1 MPTPLIRDPVGIP
14 PLRLVSGGA
23 YVVSLSPLTLPAG
36 RVVADFSGWTLTVRE
51 DPDWPRSGATEAAR
65 DAADPKGDGWAVVL
79 TVTGTVVDGVVTF
92 ALTMVAPAG
101 YRRYSVD
108 AWGAL
113 SAGGEIQVV
122 EPLWLT
128 CGARDKA

>member
-1 MPTPLIRDPVGIP
+1 MGSPLIRDPVGIP
-14 PLRLVSGGA
+14 PLKWAAGQTM
-23 YVVSLSPLTLPAG
+23 VVSLSPLTLPAG
-36 RVVADFSGWTLTVRE
+36 RVLGDFSAWTLTVRE
-51 DPDWPRSGATEAAR
+51 DPKWPRSGATEAAR
-65 DAADPKGDGWAVVL
+65 DAADPIADGWAVAL
-79 TVTGTVVDGVVTF
+79 TATGTVVDGAATF
-92 ALTMVAPAG
+92 AFTMVAGAG
-101 YRRYSVD
+101 YRRYSID